1 MSIPKEPRQLMINLM
16 YLVLTAM
23 LALNVSAEI
32 LNAFNVID
40 KSLVESTTTANL
52 AIDAQEKA
60 LSNALKD
67 ESKANFRGLSA
78 GVTEIRSAS
87 AEFIASVELL
97 KDQLID
103 EAGDKD
109 GTRGEGDY
117 MYFGTPKQTY
127 KGKKNK
133 DVTTRILTMEGAG
146 EKLRADVATTRQ
158 KLVDIY
164 RKTLSNPET
173 AKAVGFTKGENAV
186 IDQAAID
193 EAVAT
198 FEQTI
203 VLNTETDE
211 VWKAQ
216 AGADK
221 KTWSEY
227 RFKQLPLISA
237 LPLLT
242 KYQADAKNAEA
253 YAVSELAGKVGG
265 KELVFD
271 KFFPVINADKSY
283 VVGGES
289 INAEVSVGSYSSSF
303 DPKNITIT
311 ANGQTLAVGS
321 DGKAKY
327 TIPASGSGQKTVK
340 LTASVRNPLTGK
352 VDRGESSFTYEVGS
366 RSASVA
372 ADQMNVFY
380 MGVDNPVTVTAGGVS
395 SNSVKV
401 NASGP
406 ISISG
411 SYPKYVVRANGQGN
425 AKINVTADGKALTS
439 AEFRVKRIP
448 DPKAK
453 LGNNDSGTM
462 GNGEFSAQGGL
473 AALLENFDFNAR
485 CDIQGFEMVRVPQR
499 QDPVTSNNAGGRFN
513 ADSERLARAAKP
525 GDTYYF
531 NNVKGKCPGDDAGRK
546 LNSLVFQIR

>member
-1 MSIPKEPRQLMINLM
+1 MINLM

-32 LNAFNVID
+32 MNAFNVID
-40 KSLVESTTTANL
+40 RSLVESTTTANL
-52 AIDAQEKA
+52 AIDAQEKSLDA
-60 LSNALKD
+60 ALKD
-67 ESKANFRGLSA
+67 ESKANFRGLST
-78 GVTEIRSAS
+78 GVKEIRAAS
-87 AEFIASVELL
+87 AEFIASVEAL
-97 KDQLID
+97 KTRLID
-103 EAGDKD
+103 DVGDKD
-109 GTRGEGDY
+109 GTLSEGDY
-117 MYFGTPKQTY
+117 MYYGTPKQTY

-133 DVTTRILTMEGAG
+133 DVTTRILTMEGEG
-146 EKLRADVATTRQ
+146 EKLRADIATTRQ

-164 RKTLSNPET
+164 RKTLSDPET
-173 AKAVGFTKGENAV
+173 AKAVGFTKGENAEV
-186 IDQAAID
+186 DQAAID
-193 EAVAT
+193 EAVAI
-198 FEQTI
+198 FESTI

-211 VWKAQ
+211 EWKAQ
-216 AGADK
+216 AGSDK
-221 KTWSEY
+221 KSWSEY

-289 INAEVSVGSYSSSF
+289 INAEISVGSYSSSF

-311 ANGQTLAVGS
+311 ANGQTLNVGP

-327 TIPASGSGQKTVK
+327 TISASGSGPKTVA

-352 VDRGESSFTYEVGS
+352 VDRGTSSFTYEVGS
-366 RSASVA
+366 RSVA
-372 ADQMNVFY
+372 VSADKMNVFY
-380 MGVDNPVTVTAGGVS
+380 MGVDNPLTVSAGGVS
-395 SNSVKV
+395 SNSVRV
-401 NASGP
+401 TTSGP

-411 SYPKYVVRANGQGN
+411 SYPKYTVKANSQGN
-425 AKINVTADGKALTS
+425 AKITVTGDGMTLGS
-439 AEFRVKRIP
+439 FDFRAKRIP
-448 DPKAK
+448 DPKAQ

-462 GNGEFSAQGGL
+462 GNGEFGAQGGL
-473 AALLENFDFNAR
+473 AAILENFDFDAR
-485 CDIQGFEMVRVPQR
+485 CEIQGFEMVRVPQR
-499 QDPVTSNNAGGRFN
+499 QDPVSVVNPGGRYGSD
-513 ADSERLARAAKP
+513 AERLARAAKP

-531 NNVKGKCPGDDAGRK
+531 NNVKGRCPGDNAGRK